1 MSAALLLETNVV
13 AVRIMAA
20 SILTLKSDLSFE
32 AYVNVAVIVYFGAVI
47 SMRLRRSASFLTSPW
62 YSLISSCVML
72 ILIIPACLDL
82 ETDIAASCIIVRS
95 FVRIIVIFVLSLK
108 LSSNS
113 LPASVIFT
121 MSVAIRSGILA
132 VATELS
138 LMTMNWSWIS
148 LSGIVVALT

>member
-47 SMRLRRSASFLTSPW
+47 SMSLRRTTSFLILPW

-72 ILIIPACLDL
+72 ILIIPARL
-82 ETDIAASCIIVRS
+82 E
-95 FVRIIVIFVLSLK
+95 L
-108 LSSNS
+108 
-113 LPASVIFT
+113 
-121 MSVAIRSGILA
+121 GIPEHL
-132 VATELS
+132 VFRQL
-138 LMTMNWSWIS
+138 
-148 LSGIVVALT
+148 G